1 MSLLMEALKQQQ
13 GQVQIP
19 AQQQAA
25 IANSPVADEAR
36 GWKIFALVLLVLVGL
51 LAGFVLAQYLQ
62 QQNEQKQTP
71 AAVAPVPATAG
82 QILTDLL
89 QMPVATATAAPDA
102 TSDQAAQADEAQLLV
117 SAEPRAKNNTQN
129 RRAAGQSLDEQVAV
143 LAGDNSADMTEQQAF
158 MQADQQFA
166 EQFTEQPAMAE
177 ANPADTVLETPP
189 QQPELSASEVSD
201 ELKNKFALALEET
214 GSAPKRRSVT
224 DHAAPARDINSL
236 DELLKRQ
243 IPPLRFEAH
252 VYASEPKQRWV
263 KVNGKDL
270 QEGQWVTADIQLKE
284 ITPQY
289 VLLQTGRQLFSME
302 ALTEWSYR
310 LPTP

>member
-13 GQVQIP
+13 GLVQIP

-71 AAVAPVPATAG
+71 VAVAPVPATAG

-89 QMPVATATAAPDA
+89 APVAADAIAPDA
-102 TSDQAAQADEAQLLV
+102 TSDLAAQADEAQLLV

-143 LAGDNSADMTEQQAF
+143 VTGEGHADVAEEDAF
-158 MQADQQFA
+158 LQADQQFR
-166 EQFTEQPAMAE
+166 EQPQMAE
-177 ANPADTVLETPP
+177 ADPADTVLDTPP

-201 ELKNKFALALEET
+201 ELKNKFALAMEET

>member
-71 AAVAPVPATAG
+71 AAVAPVPATTG

-89 QMPVATATAAPDA
+89 QMPVATDTAAPDA

-143 LAGDNSADMTEQQAF
+143 VTGEGHADVAEEDAF
-158 MQADQQFA
+158 LQADQQFR
-166 EQFTEQPAMAE
+166 EQPQMAE